1 MLVMKNIILK
11 LFPSLTADTLYGFLL
26 GIFWTLALLLL
37 LILLLV
43 IIWLIIRRN
52 HAVSGITLEAPRGS
66 VFIAASA
73 ISDLLYS
80 LDDHF
85 PELEILRI
93 RLIRDG
99 KDLAVQ
105 VKVFYSVGDS
115 SMQTLAENFQTKAL
129 ELLKN
134 AFGIENI
141 SRIDLIVPKSKF

>member
-1 MLVMKNIILK
+1 MKNIILK
-11 LFPSLTADTLYGFLL
+11 LFPSLTADTLYAFLL
-26 GIFWTLALLLL
+26 GMFWALALLFLLVLL
-37 LILLLV
+37 LIILWLV
-43 IIWLIIRRN
+43 CRRN
-52 HAVSGITLEAPRGS
+52 HSVSGITLATQRGS
-66 VFIAASA
+66 VFIASSA

-93 RLIRDG
+93 RLIRDN

-105 VKVFYSVGDS
+105 VKVFYSAGGGM
-115 SMQTLAENFQTKAL
+115 SMQVLAEAFQSKAL

-134 AFGIENI
+134 SFGIENI

>member
-1 MLVMKNIILK
+1 MKNIILK
-11 LFPSLTADTLYGFLL
+11 LFPSLTADTLYIFLL
-26 GIFWTLALLLL
+26 GMFWALALLLL
-37 LILLLV
+37 LVVLLI

-52 HAVSGITLEAPRGS
+52 HSVSGITLETPRGS

-99 KDLAVQ
+99 KELAVQ
-105 VKVFYSVGDS
+105 IKVFYAAGGQ
-115 SMQTLAENFQTKAL
+115 SMQALAEAFQTKAL

-134 AFGIENI
+134 SFGIENI

>member
-1 MLVMKNIILK
+1 MKNMVLK

-26 GIFWTLALLLL
+26 GMLSTLALLLL
-37 LILLLV
+37 LVLLL
-43 IIWLIIRRN
+43 ILFWLIARRN
-52 HAVSGITLEAPRGS
+52 RSVSGITLEAPHGS

-85 PELEILRI
+85 PDLEILRI

-99 KDLAVQ
+99 KELAVQ
-105 VKVFYSVGDS
+105 VKVFYAAGGQ
-115 SMQTLAENFQTKAL
+115 SMQALAEAFQLKAL

-134 AFGIENI
+134 SFGIENI
-141 SRIDLIVPKSKF
+141 SKIDLIVPKSKF

>member
-1 MLVMKNIILK
+1 MKNIILK
-11 LFPSLTADTLYGFLL
+11 LFPSLTADTLYAFLL
-26 GIFWTLALLLL
+26 GMFWALVLLALLVLL
-37 LILLLV
+37 LIVL
-43 IIWLIIRRN
+43 WLIVRRN
-52 HAVSGITLEAPRGS
+52 HSVSGITLETQRGS

-93 RLIRDG
+93 RLIRDNRN
-99 KDLAVQ
+99 LAVQ
-105 VKVFYSVGDS
+105 VKVFYSAGGQ
-115 SMQTLAENFQTKAL
+115 SMQALAEAFQNKAL

-134 AFGIENI
+134 SFGIENI